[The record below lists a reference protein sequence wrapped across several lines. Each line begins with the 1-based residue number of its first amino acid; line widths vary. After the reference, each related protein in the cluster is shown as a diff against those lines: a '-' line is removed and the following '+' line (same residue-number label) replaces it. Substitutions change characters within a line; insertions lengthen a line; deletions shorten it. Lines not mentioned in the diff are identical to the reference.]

1 MQILP
6 AAFMKYIYEAT
17 VYGKECSISPSAQVE
32 SDWGVGGGLTMTD
45 RGNTVTCC
53 YFSFTGKCFE
63 SKQAF
68 SVSQSSA

>member
-1 MQILP
+1 
-6 AAFMKYIYEAT
+6 
-17 VYGKECSISPSAQVE
+17 
-32 SDWGVGGGLTMTD
+32 MTD

-68 SVSQSSA
+68 SISQSSARSSTAPNSEEGS

>member
-1 MQILP
+1 MERNVL
-6 AAFMKYIYEAT
+6 FYHLLRLSLT
-17 VYGKECSISPSAQVE
+17 G
-32 SDWGVGGGLTMTD
+32 GGGLTMTD

-68 SVSQSSA
+68 SISQSSARSSTAPNSEEGS